1 MKQSEILHV
10 SVCGAWCRAYGRY
23 SLNNRYPS
31 ITCKENIIYKKNNPN
46 LFKYWENGSKHPARK
61 LDYITADEWLLLN

>member
-10 SVCGAWCRAYGRY
+10 SVCGAWCRIYGKY
-23 SLNNRYPS
+23 FCNRYNSP
-31 ITCKENIIYKKNNPN
+31 TYKESIIYKKNNPN
-46 LFKYWENGSKHPARK
+46 LFKYGENGSKHTARN